1 MTTIH
6 PTIRSTRTFGII
18 AHVDAGKTTVTER
31 LLFVTG
37 ATHKKGE
44 VHHGTTVT
52 DHHPQERKRG
62 ITIGSAAVRCQW
74 RDHGLN
80 LVDTP
85 GHVDFAI
92 EVERALR
99 VLDGAVV
106 VLDAVAGVESQ
117 TESVW
122 HRAVRHGVPRLVF
135 VNKLDRPGADLDV
148 CVTAVR
154 ERLGARPLVLCL
166 PVFDDG
172 ACVGVI
178 DLVGQTMSRLGGSS
192 PEAIDPAHRGAAARA
207 RQALVLAVADVD
219 DDILAAVVDGGD
231 DAIVDDDRLRA
242 ALRRVTLAASAVP
255 VLGGAALADLGI
267 ELLLDAIVD
276 LLPSPLDRGPVGGV
290 APDDDGAPLALAFK
304 VVHDAFGATTLVR
317 VYGGVLG
324 TGQTVVS
331 SATGRRHR
339 VGRVVQPFAGR
350 VTDVSRAVAGDIVGL
365 VGVTFPL
372 GDTLSGEG
380 RGVVTVLESIAVPQP
395 VVSVALTPATRGD
408 REALGTA
415 LSRLTA
421 EDPSIVAHTDAD
433 TGETLLSGQGELHLE
448 VTLTKLRDDHGV
460 DVTASAP
467 RVAHKSTLTRTVE
480 HTLTWRKQSGGPGQY
495 AQVRLRVGPAT
506 CGDGLVFVDETRG
519 GAVPQAFAAA
529 VKAGV
534 VEAMGRG
541 VTREVPVVD
550 VCVALVDGAIHA
562 QDSSELAFHLA
573 GRACFLEAA
582 EKASP
587 VLLEPVAAVEVAVSN
602 DHVGDVTGDLMRRRG
617 AVTGIARGAD
627 GRATVTATVPVAAL
641 FGYATA
647 LRSMTQ
653 GRATFGQT
661 PAGLAVVPAA
671 IAAVIRV

>member
-1 MTTIH
+1 MTTI
-6 PTIRSTRTFGII
+6 TTTRTFGII

-62 ITIGSAAVRCQW
+62 ITIGSAAVRCTW

-92 EVERALR
+92 EVERSLR

-106 VLDAVAGVESQ
+106 VLDAVAGVEPQ

-122 HRAVRHGVPRLVF
+122 HRAVRHGVPRIVF

-148 CVTAVR
+148 CVTALIT
-154 ERLGARPLVLCL
+154 RLGARPLVVCL
-166 PVFDDG
+166 PVVVDG

-178 DLVGQTMSRLGGSS
+178 DLVGRTMTKLGGAGRE
-192 PEAIDPAHRGAAARA
+192 PIDPALLGAAARA
-207 RQALVLAVADVD
+207 RLALCLAVADVD
-219 DDILAAVVDGGD
+219 DDILAAMVGGGD
-231 DAIVDDDRLRA
+231 IDDDSGSTVDDERLRR
-242 ALRRVTLAASAVP
+242 ALRRATLAGTAVP

-276 LLPSPLDRGPVGGV
+276 LLPSPLDRGAVGGV
-290 APDDDGAPLALAFK
+290 APDDGGAPLALAFK

-317 VYGGVLG
+317 VYGGVLRK
-324 TGQTVVS
+324 GQSVVS
-331 SATGRRHR
+331 AATGRSHR
-339 VGRVVQPFAGR
+339 IGRLVQPFAGR
-350 VTDVSRAVAGDIVGL
+350 VTDIDSAVAGDIVGL

-372 GDTLSGEG
+372 GDTLAGAE
-380 RGVVTVLESIAVPQP
+380 RTVVLETIAVPAP
-395 VVSVALTPATRGD
+395 VVSVAVTPATRSD
-408 REALGTA
+408 REAMATA
-415 LSRLTA
+415 LARLTA
-421 EDPSIVAHTDAD
+421 EDPSIVAHTDGE

-460 DVTASAP
+460 DVVASAP
-467 RVAHKSTLTRTVE
+467 RVAHKATLTREVE
-480 HTLTWRKQSGGPGQY
+480 HALTWRKQSGGPGQY
-495 AQVRLRVGPAT
+495 AQVRLRIGPAPSRA
-506 CGDGLVFVDETRG
+506 GLVFVDETRG
-519 GAVPQAFAAA
+519 GVVPQAFTAA

-541 VTREVPVVD
+541 VVFDVPLVD
-550 VCVALVDGAIHA
+550 VTVALTDGATHT

-582 EKASP
+582 ATAGP
-587 VLLEPVAAVEVAVSN
+587 VLLEPLAAVTVGVGD
-602 DHVGDVTGDLMRRRG
+602 DHVGDVTGDLVRRRG
-617 AVTGIARGAD
+617 LVTGIDRGTD

-641 FGYATA
+641 FGYATT

-653 GRATFGQT
+653 GRATFSQT
-661 PAGLAVVPAA
+661 PAGLADVPEA
-671 IAAVIRV
+671 IAAVTRVG